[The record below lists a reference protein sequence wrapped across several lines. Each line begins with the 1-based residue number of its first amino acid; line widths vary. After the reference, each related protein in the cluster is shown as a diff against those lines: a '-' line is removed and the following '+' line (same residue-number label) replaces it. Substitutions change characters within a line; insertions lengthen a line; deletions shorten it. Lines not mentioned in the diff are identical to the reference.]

1 MTDVVRRTFGV
12 GGAALSALCAGDG
25 AVADGSGKDGEVVVL
40 LHGIPTSAELFRE
53 VLPPLADA
61 GFDVFAFDLPGYG
74 HTLVPS
80 RTDHSLAGAA
90 ELLATWMRTVL
101 NRPVWLVGHDLGGAV
116 AQILAT
122 RHPTLLSRLTL
133 SNCPAEDAWPIPPIT
148 LLKRIA
154 PLYPT
159 FASVRPL
166 AANAWSAGQVARVFH
181 DPSALRDDDLHRIF
195 WDRKMTDA
203 DGRRAFA
210 RHLKALDNRQTLDAA
225 PSLARL
231 PMPTQIVWGGSDPA
245 LPWDRNG
252 RRLQELLAD
261 PDVTIVE
268 RAGHFVPLEQPQAF
282 ADALLDWTPASG

>member
-1 MTDVVRRTFGV
+1 MVEVVRRTFGV

-25 AVADGSGKDGEVVVL
+25 AVGEGGGGTGEVVVL
-40 LHGIPTSAELFRE
+40 LHGIPSSAELFRE
-53 VLPPLADA
+53 VLPPLASA
-61 GFDVFAFDLPGYG
+61 GYDTFAFDLPGYG

-133 SNCPAEDAWPIPPIT
+133 SNCPTEDAWPVPPIT

-159 FASVRPL
+159 FAGVRPL
-166 AANAWSAGQVARVFH
+166 AANAWSRGQIARVFH
-181 DPSALRDDDLHRIF
+181 DPSALRNDDLDRIF
-195 WDRKMTDA
+195 WDRKVADA

-210 RHLKALDNRQTLDAA
+210 RHLKALDNRQTVDAA

-231 PMPTQIVWGGSDPA
+231 PMPTQIVWGTADPVLA
-245 LPWDRNG
+245 WDRHG
-252 RRLQELLAD
+252 RRLQELLPEPEVSLVAD
-261 PDVTIVE
+261 
-268 RAGHFVPLEQPQAF
+268 AGHFVPLERPAAF
-282 ADALLDWTPASG
+282 AEALLTWAPASG

>member
-1 MTDVVRRTFGV
+1 MVEVVRRTFGV

-25 AVADGSGKDGEVVVL
+25 AVSDGSGNSAEAVVL
-40 LHGIPTSAELFRE
+40 LHGIPASAELFRDS
-53 VLPPLADA
+53 LPPLASA
-61 GFDVFAFDLPGYG
+61 GYDVFAFDLPGYG

-133 SNCPAEDAWPIPPIT
+133 SNCPTADAWPVPPIT

-159 FASVRPL
+159 FAGVRPL
-166 AANAWSAGQVARVFH
+166 AVNAWSRGQIARVFH
-181 DPSALRDDDLHRIF
+181 DASALRADDLDRVF
-195 WDRKMTDA
+195 WDRKITDA

-210 RHLKALDNRQTLDAA
+210 RHLKALDNRQTVDAA

-231 PMPTQIVWGGSDPA
+231 PMPTQIVWGTSDPV
-245 LPWDRNG
+245 LTWDDHG
-252 RRLQELLAD
+252 RRLQELLPEPEVALVAD
-261 PDVTIVE
+261 
-268 RAGHFVPLEQPQAF
+268 AGHFVPLERPAAF
-282 ADALLDWTPASG
+282 ADALLTWTPASG

>member
-1 MTDVVRRTFGV
+1 MGEVVRRTFGV

-25 AVADGSGKDGEVVVL
+25 AVADGSGNAGEVVVL

-53 VLPPLADA
+53 VLPPLAA
-61 GFDVFAFDLPGYG
+61 GGFDVFAFDLPGYG

-122 RHPTLLSRLTL
+122 RHPMLLSRLTL
-133 SNCPAEDAWPIPPIT
+133 ANCPTEDAWPVPPIT

-154 PLYPT
+154 PLFPM
-159 FASVRPL
+159 FAGVRPL
-166 AANAWSAGQVARVFH
+166 AANAWSRGQIARVFH
-181 DPSALRDDDLHRIF
+181 DPSALRDDDLDRVF
-195 WDRKMTDA
+195 WDGKFNDA

-210 RHLKALDNRQTLDAA
+210 RHLKALDNRQTVDAA

-231 PMPTQIVWGGSDPA
+231 PMPTQIVWGTSDPV
-245 LPWDRNG
+245 LRWDDHG
-252 RRLQELLAD
+252 RRLQALLPD
-261 PDVTIVE
+261 PAVTLVE
-268 RAGHFVPLEQPQAF
+268 RAGHFVPLERPAAF
-282 ADALLDWTPASG
+282 AEALLAWVPDAS